1 MKPLKYFSSFFMA
14 LTLLSS
20 LGCASTPTQESTG
33 QYFDDSIITTKVKA
47 AILNEPGLK
56 SVDISVKTVKGVVE
70 LSGQVSSRS
79 EIRKAVEVAREVK
92 GVQSVRDNL
101 QSK

>member
-14 LTLLSS
+14 LVLLSS

-92 GVQSVRDNL
+92 GVQSVRNNL

>member
-14 LTLLSS
+14 LALLSS

-92 GVQSVRDNL
+92 GVQSIRNNL